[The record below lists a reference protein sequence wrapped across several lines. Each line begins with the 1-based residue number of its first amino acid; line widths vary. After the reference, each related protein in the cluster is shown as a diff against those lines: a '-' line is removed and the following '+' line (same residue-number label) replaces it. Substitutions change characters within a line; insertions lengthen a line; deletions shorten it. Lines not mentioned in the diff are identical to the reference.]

1 MSSNPRFPGL
11 DLSSIDSVRKHI
23 FNDTYTYSIPGYFR
37 YSAEYN
43 QKVGHL
49 STGSKQMDQQVMSEY
64 VHIGGSITDILKLF
78 KRGADIKF
86 EHKEDIV
93 TIYEALIAHL
103 NFWANYMRR
112 DPNVKDAPLNDLY
125 LMSDFAES
133 IKIQVMGFKP
143 NVQDVPALK
152 RVSMLFGGLEG
163 AEELF
168 NPSGV
173 GSTVEPTAP
182 ILGRIEKLMAE
193 RNAPKK

>member
-1 MSSNPRFPGL
+1 
-11 DLSSIDSVRKHI
+11 
-23 FNDTYTYSIPGYFR
+23 
-37 YSAEYN
+37 
-43 QKVGHL
+43 
-49 STGSKQMDQQVMSEY
+49 
-64 VHIGGSITDILKLF
+64 
-78 KRGADIKF
+78 
-86 EHKEDIV
+86 
-93 TIYEALIAHL
+93 
-103 NFWANYMRR
+103 
-112 DPNVKDAPLNDLY
+112 
-125 LMSDFAES
+125 MSDFAES